1 MSSDGESTDDEQVSL
16 RILLP
21 NGSEIS
27 LETELDRTVEEL
39 KLVLENWTAIPADV
53 QRLIYN
59 GRPLM
64 DPQTIRNCGSVS
76 LLVSLWI

>member
-16 RILLP
+16 RILLLD
-21 NGSEIS
+21 GSEIS

-39 KLVLENWTAIPADV
+39 KLVLENQIGIPADV

-59 GRPLM
+59 GSPLSN
-64 DPQTIRNCGSVS
+64 PETIRNCGSVS

>member
-16 RILLP
+16 RILLLD
-21 NGSEIS
+21 GSEIS

-39 KLVLENWTAIPADV
+39 KLVLENQIGIPADV
-53 QRLIYN
+53 QRLIYK
-59 GRPLM
+59 GRPLSN
-64 DPQTIRNCGSVS
+64 PHTIRNCGSVS